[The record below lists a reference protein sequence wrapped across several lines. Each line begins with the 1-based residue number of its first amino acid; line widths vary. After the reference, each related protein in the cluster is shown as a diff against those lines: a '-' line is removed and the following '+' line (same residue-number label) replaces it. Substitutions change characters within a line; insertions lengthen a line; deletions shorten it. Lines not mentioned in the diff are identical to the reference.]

1 MASAHHLLII
11 AEFKLGL
18 DFSHEKNQKN
28 FIICGICESLK
39 LRFRGTIIVKREIQ
53 FQFFKKIHG
62 KCNKTW
68 LKKGEMN
75 KIKNS
80 LETKDWTIL
89 SPMIASINLK
99 LKTLNFFNKFKVRWK
114 RLKDFRQN
122 KQGEMNGQGAD
133 RILLPL
139 FPYVY
144 QFNFSFIYFIGISH
158 TRNSKLIFVIEM
170 DYSPYFLNFAEY
182 YRIKWQWKPLALK
195 SVV

>member
-1 MASAHHLLII
+1 
-11 AEFKLGL
+11 
-18 DFSHEKNQKN
+18 
-28 FIICGICESLK
+28 
-39 LRFRGTIIVKREIQ
+39 
-53 FQFFKKIHG
+53 
-62 KCNKTW
+62 
-68 LKKGEMN
+68 
-75 KIKNS
+75 
-80 LETKDWTIL
+80 
-89 SPMIASINLK
+89 MIASINLK

-182 YRIKWQWKPLALK
+182 YRIK
-195 SVV
+195 